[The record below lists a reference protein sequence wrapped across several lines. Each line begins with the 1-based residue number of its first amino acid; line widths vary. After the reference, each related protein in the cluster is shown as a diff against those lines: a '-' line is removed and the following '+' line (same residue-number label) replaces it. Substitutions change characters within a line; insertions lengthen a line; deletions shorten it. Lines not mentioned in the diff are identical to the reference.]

1 MDVNG
6 QLHRTEERARANVLA
21 TRFERAYDQLNA
33 LYREGQASFID
44 VLDAQRTLIG
54 SREALVDSE
63 ADLADAIIA
72 LNLALAS
79 PTA

>member
-1 MDVNG
+1 M
-6 QLHRTEERARANVLA
+6 TES
-21 TRFERAYDQLNA
+21 ERAYDQLNA
-33 LYREGQASFID
+33 LYREGLASFID

-72 LNLALAS
+72 LNLALAA